1 MSVANGSSRHVRV
14 VVRTKPTANFAQD
27 LIKLEEDGKTVSVH
41 LPKSWDQLKGYINNQ
56 QQDWSFKVDEILH
69 NTAQEEVYTTC
80 AQEIVTKLMDGYN
93 GTILAY
99 GETGSGKTHTMTG
112 PIENYRLRGLIPRAI
127 SQVFK
132 EARDR
137 VESSTTVRVSYLE
150 IYNETMFDLLSTL
163 PDHASNHTPGRSCSS
178 PQQLSISED
187 DQAVFVKGL
196 TVRVVSNEEDALSM
210 LFEGEMNRTIAE
222 HSLNKCSSR
231 SHCVFTI
238 HVESRS
244 RTSSSTEYTVSKL
257 NLVDLAGSERLSK
270 TNSTGL
276 VQKEAMYI
284 NKSLSFLEQVIIAL
298 ADKNRD
304 HIPYRQSK
312 LTHVLKDSL
321 GGNCSTLMIANIWVE
336 ADKIE
341 ETISTLRFASRMM
354 CVTNEPVQNILLDPR
369 LLVKK
374 YEQEI
379 RTLKQELAMHDTL
392 VNRTSV
398 SYEPL
403 SEGQISEIQRH
414 IHQFVEGS
422 LQEIPIVTV
431 QQINEVFAQ
440 FKAVIISLEAEKAT
454 LVKQPPSV
462 PSLLVAEPVIAKASS
477 PTTKQPRSKT
487 TLPAEVSDE
496 QQVGDTDGAG
506 FGVGLAPSS
515 LKHPASPIATSKKLK
530 ATKRNTA
537 QPSTATEA
545 KRIGSAQGK
554 ASASPVPSME
564 ESAVVD
570 KPIQEPPGEPR
581 PSTPPPRSEAFED
594 FKKGRGS
601 EINKILLTN
610 KETLNQKKKDAH
622 ELSTSINSLK
632 RKIDEARDFLNAK
645 DLERSEEGPITTES
659 GEPIVDEK
667 EFKALTELKA
677 LKTQYHSQYD
687 KLQALQ
693 TEVEYCKQYIN
704 QCRDKLL
711 SEFDIWYAKSF
722 LGAQQGPAP
731 SDGECSKTKQEG
743 AGTDQEKF
751 DQLQAALLK
760 GDPTTAA
767 FYNALLRT
775 EKRVYQQPL
784 VKRRPGQLS
793 TSVRTKPPG
802 LMTFT

>member
-1 MSVANGSSRHVRV
+1 MSITNGSSHHVRV

-27 LIKLEEDGKTVSVH
+27 LIKLEDDGKTVSVH

-56 QQDWSFKVDEILH
+56 QQDWSFKVDQVLH
-69 NTAQEEVYTTC
+69 NTPQEEVYTTC
-80 AQEIVTKLMDGYN
+80 AQEIVTRLMDGYN

-99 GETGSGKTHTMTG
+99 GETGSGKTHTVTG
-112 PIENYRLRGLIPRAI
+112 PIENYRLRGIIPRAI
-127 SQVFK
+127 SQVFRESK
-132 EARDR
+132 DR
-137 VESSTTVRVSYLE
+137 VESSITIRVSYLE
-150 IYNETMFDLLSTL
+150 IYNEAMYDLLSTL
-163 PDHASNHTPGRSCSS
+163 PDSNPSGSARCPSS
-178 PQQLSISED
+178 VQQLSISED
-187 DQAVFVKGL
+187 EQAVFVKGL
-196 TVRVVSNEEDALSM
+196 TVRVASTEEEALSM

-222 HSLNKCSSR
+222 HSLNKSSSR
-231 SHCVFTI
+231 SHCLFTI

-270 TNSTGL
+270 TNSTGI

-284 NKSLSFLEQVIIAL
+284 NKSLSFLEQVIVAL

-341 ETISTLRFASRMM
+341 ETISTLRFAMRMM
-354 CVTNEPVQNILLDPR
+354 CVSTEPVQNVLVDPR

-392 VNRTSV
+392 VNRTSI

-403 SEGQISEIQRH
+403 SEGQISDIQRH
-414 IHQFVEGS
+414 IHQFVEGA

-440 FKAVIISLEAEKAT
+440 FKAIIVSLQSDKAAMM
-454 LVKQPPSV
+454 KQP
-462 PSLLVAEPVIAKASS
+462 SLPAVLVAEPVSTKSSS
-477 PTTKQPRSKT
+477 PTYKQPKSRTVLSV
-487 TLPAEVSDE
+487 EVSED

-506 FGVGLAPSS
+506 FGVGVAPSN
-515 LKHPASPIATSKKLK
+515 LKHPSSPITTSKKMK
-530 ATKRNTA
+530 AAKKTTSAAPDTKRM
-537 QPSTATEA
+537 
-545 KRIGSAQGK
+545 GSAQTKG
-554 ASASPVPSME
+554 SGSPVPSVEEPAME
-564 ESAVVD
+564 
-570 KPIQEPPGEPR
+570 KPQQEPDGEPR
-581 PSTPPPRSEAFED
+581 PSTPPTRSDAFED

-610 KETLNQKKKDAH
+610 KETFSQKKKESHD
-622 ELSTSINSLK
+622 LSTSINDLK
-632 RKIDEARDFLNAK
+632 RRIDEVRDFLK
-645 DLERSEEGPITTES
+645 SKERERSEHGAAITTES
-659 GEPIVDEK
+659 GDPIIEEQ
-667 EFKALTELKA
+667 EFKALAELKT
-677 LKTQYHSQYD
+677 LKAQYHSQYEQ
-687 KLQALQ
+687 LQARQ
-693 TEVEYCKQYIN
+693 AEMQYCKQYIN
-704 QCRDKLL
+704 QCRDRLL
-711 SEFDIWYAKSF
+711 SEFDVWYAKSF
-722 LGAQQGPAP
+722 LGLQQGPV
-731 SDGECSKTKQEG
+731 STDGEIPKSKQDAVES
-743 AGTDQEKF
+743 DQEKF

-760 GDPTTAA
+760 GDPATTA

-775 EKRVYQQPL
+775 EKRVYQAAP
-784 VKRRPGQLS
+784 VKRRPGQMA

-802 LMTFT
+802 VMTFT